1 MGQPINDAE
10 VFDFASRKW
19 TMIHRMPTKRAA
31 SKAAIVREGKII
43 IVGGVT
49 EKQAALR
56 TVDCYNIGA
65 NTWEAFP
72 PLPVGVTGPYVE
84 LIDDKIYCIGGTDKK
99 GPKGKISTNQSV
111 VYDFDKRQWLPL
123 PAKPTPCYAC
133 GGYFFDRK
141 LFIIGG
147 RDGPEPVQAV
157 EAFDVDTQQWEKC
170 APMNAVR
177 VFYSV
182 VGIKDEIY
190 VIGGLV
196 PMVGICKVVEKYSIH
211 EDMWARIKDL
221 SEIRS
226 DSAQGI
232 VGNRVVVTGGLGG
245 EKLRAMA
252 TGECIGYRGK
262 RFAKLP
268 ETSKER
274 SSVTSLNFEGKL
286 AVLNGVGE
294 GGPQKMVEVLSAK
307 KDKSV

>member
-1 MGQPINDAE
+1 
-10 VFDFASRKW
+10 
-19 TMIHRMPTKRAA
+19 MPTKRAA
-31 SKAAIVREGKII
+31 SKAAVVREGKII
-43 IVGGVT
+43 IIGGVM
-49 EKQAALR
+49 EGQVPLK
-56 TVDCYNIGA
+56 TVDCYNISA

-72 PLPVGVTGPYVE
+72 PLPVGVTAPYVE

-99 GPKGKISTNQSV
+99 GPKGKIKSNQSV

-133 GGYFFDRK
+133 GGYFYDRK

-147 RDGPEPVQAV
+147 RDGADPVQAV
-157 EAFDVDTQQWEKC
+157 EVFDIDTQQWEKL

-196 PMVGICKVVEKYSIH
+196 PMVGICKIVEKYSIH
-211 EDMWARIKDL
+211 EDMWARTKDL
-221 SEIRS
+221 AEIRS

-232 VGNRVVVTGGLGG
+232 VGNRIVVSGGLGS
-245 EKLRAMA
+245 EKLKAMA

-262 RFAKLP
+262 RFVKLP
-268 ETSKER
+268 EMSKER

-286 AVLNGVGE
+286 AVMNGVGD
-294 GGPQKMVEVLSAK
+294 GGPQKMVEVLSVK